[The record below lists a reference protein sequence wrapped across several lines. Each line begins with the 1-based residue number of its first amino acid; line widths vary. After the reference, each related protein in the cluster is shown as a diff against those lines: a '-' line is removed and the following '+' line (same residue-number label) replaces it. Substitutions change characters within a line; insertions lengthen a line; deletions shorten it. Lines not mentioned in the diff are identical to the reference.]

1 MKRILS
7 LILLSTICGISL
19 SAADLNWKRVEA
31 YELNL
36 CGKAFDTPNPYH
48 RVDTDVH
55 NGFVGHE
62 IEQCRVPAGLTVLF
76 KTNADRIGVS
86 IEFGDY
92 VRKSSWCAYRGFDLY
107 FNVDGKWKWAGS
119 TTFKAEGCKESAEVF
134 IRFGGKGMNTND
146 LERFVLVKKDGAW
159 KVNCG
164 FGVIGR
170 EPDELAEIAAKQG
183 RALFVEM
190 LKADMERGTVGLGS
204 LWPHSKDNLSDDKDD
219 IAGNSFATADAYFDA
234 LFDVHAKGQSSPY
247 VKGNVKEMTEI
258 FGEGKGCGWLVAVDV
273 SDESP
278 DTMPMLVSANV
289 NPADLPTAQQKGVRI
304 IKVHG
309 RMMPM
314 FYEKKN
320 VKDAH
325 ILLINIRK
333 MFYHLGYQCF
343 VGIKSPI
350 IRSSRI

>member
-1 MKRILS
+1 MKENYGIGYVGAGGAASVVMALAVAAS
-7 LILLSTICGISL
+7 VLLAGCGGQDGPAETTL
-19 SAADLNWKRVEA
+19 AFLKEMQAGKGGNVGRYCTKTTADTFSAMTQLATKVWDE
-31 YELNL
+31 
-36 CGKAFDTPNPYH
+36 
-48 RVDTDVH
+48 
-55 NGFVGHE
+55 
-62 IEQCRVPAGLTVLF
+62 
-76 KTNADRIGVS
+76 
-86 IEFGDY
+86 
-92 VRKSSWCAYRGFDLY
+92 
-107 FNVDGKWKWAGS
+107 S
-119 TTFKAEGCKESAEVF
+119 TTFKAEECKESAEVF

-190 LKADMERGTVGLGS
+190 LKADMEREAVGLGS

-273 SDESP
+273 TDESP

-289 NPADLPTAQQKGVRI
+289 NPADLKNDKSGNVAIGVKAGRPRTSWGDDFVAVVRKGGKADVI
-304 IKVHG
+304 PAEKVSLASIYG
-309 RMMPM
+309 GDTSVLCE
-314 FYEKKN
+314 FLN
-320 VKDAH
+320 VAK
-325 ILLINIRK
+325 
-333 MFYHLGYQCF
+333 
-343 VGIKSPI
+343 
-350 IRSSRI
+350 